1 MIDVLIIGSGGAGLS
16 AALEAKKNGSSVVV
30 VSKTYPTQSQT
41 CQAQGGING
50 VLKKENSK
58 DSINSHIQD
67 TIKSAH
73 LIGDDETIRFMCEQA
88 SDTIQ
93 WLDDIGVPFSRD
105 TNNTIAQRKLGGAS
119 YSRACYSS
127 DYTGLKILHT
137 LYDNCLKENI
147 EFFNESMLLNFI
159 VENETIKGI
168 TTLDIKTC
176 EVKQIVAKSIIV
188 ASGGYGAIYDGYTT
202 NSNAS
207 TGDSIAAA
215 LRANVTIA
223 NMEYIQFHPTTLK
236 ENSILLSESARG
248 EGGYLV
254 TQDEERFV
262 DELAPRDV
270 VSRAIEE
277 KIKAGFDVF
286 LDLRHLGLEKI
297 KEVMPQEYDLALQFA
312 GLKLDCD
319 LIPIKPSAH
328 YTMGGIKTNVSCE
341 TNIKNLYAVGEC
353 SSNGVH
359 GANRLGGNSLLEI
372 ITFGRF
378 IGKMAS
384 EKSNTILLDKKLTSK
399 QLELDINFIENIFLI
414 PKEVDFYSIKK
425 EMGTL
430 FYNNVGL
437 FRKEETLDKALE
449 QVKIYRTKKELLG
462 ITDKSKIYNS
472 NLKEYIEF
480 LNMLELAETII
491 LSAKNRTE
499 SRGAHYRV
507 DYPKENKQFAKESI
521 IVKIENN
528 YKVELV

>member
-16 AALEAKKNGSSVVV
+16 AALEAKKNGASVLVL
-30 VSKTYPTQSQT
+30 SKTYPTQSQT

-50 VLKKENSK
+50 VLTKENSQ
-58 DSINSHIQD
+58 DSISSHIED

-73 LIGDDETIRFMCEQA
+73 NIGDEKSINFMCKNA
-88 SDTIQ
+88 DKTIQ

-119 YSRACYSS
+119 YNRACYSS

-147 EFFNESMLLNFI
+147 EFCNEAMLLNFI
-159 VENETIKGI
+159 VEDETIQGI
-168 TTLDIKTC
+168 TYLDIKNT
-176 EVKQIVAKSIIV
+176 EVKQLLAKNVIV

-202 NSNAS
+202 NSNAT
-207 TGDSIAAA
+207 TGDAIAAA
-215 LRANVTIA
+215 LRANVKIA

-254 TQDEERFV
+254 TQNEKRFV

-270 VSRAIEE
+270 VSRAIDE
-277 KIKAGFDVF
+277 KIKAGYEVF

-297 KEVMPQEYDLALQFA
+297 KEVMPQEYDLAFQFA
-312 GLKLDCD
+312 GLQLDCD

-328 YTMGGIKTNVSCE
+328 YTMGGIKTNMNCE

-378 IGKMAS
+378 AGEIAS
-384 EKSNTILLDKKLTSK
+384 KKSNTIQCDKGVQSK
-399 QLELDINFIENIFLI
+399 QLELDINFIESIFSI
-414 PKEVDFYSIKK
+414 PNEVDFYSIKK

-437 FRKEETLDKALE
+437 FRKEDSLDKALE
-449 QVKIYRTKKELLG
+449 QIEIYRTQKKLMG
-462 ITDKSKIYNS
+462 ITDKSKIYNT
-472 NLKEYIEF
+472 NLKEYIEL
-480 LNMLELAETII
+480 LNMLELGDTII

-507 DYPKENKQFAKESI
+507 DYPDENEKFAKDSI
-521 IVKIENN
+521 IVKTENS

>member
-16 AALEAKKNGSSVVV
+16 AALEAKKNGSNVLV

-50 VLKKENSK
+50 VLTKDNSQ
-58 DSINSHIQD
+58 DNINSHIED

-73 LIGDDETIRFMCEQA
+73 HIGDIDTIKFMCEKA
-88 SDTIQ
+88 NETIQ

-105 TNNTIAQRKLGGAS
+105 NNNSIAQRKLGGAS
-119 YSRACYSS
+119 YPRACYSS

-147 EFFNESMLLNFI
+147 EFLNETMLLNFI
-159 VENETIKGI
+159 IENNTIKGI

-176 EVKQIVAKSIIV
+176 EVKQIVAKSVIV
-188 ASGGYGAIYDGYTT
+188 ASGGYGAIYEGYTT

-207 TGDSIAAA
+207 TGDAIAAA
-215 LRANVTIA
+215 LRANVAIA

-236 ENSILLSESARG
+236 ANSILLSESARG

-254 TQDEERFV
+254 TQDEKRFV

-270 VSRAIEE
+270 VARAIDE
-277 KIKAGFDVF
+277 KIQTGNEVF

-297 KEVMPQEYDLALQFA
+297 KETMPQEYDLALQFG

-319 LIPIKPSAH
+319 LIPIKPAAH
-328 YTMGGIKTNVSCE
+328 YTMGGIKTNINCE

-372 ITFGRF
+372 VTFGRYV
-378 IGKMAS
+378 GKIVS
-384 EKSNTILLDKKLTSK
+384 EKSSTIQLDDEIKYT
-399 QLELDINFIENIFLI
+399 QLELDINFIENIFSS
-414 PKEVDFYSIKK
+414 PNEVDFYSIKR
-425 EMGTL
+425 ELGAL
-430 FYNNVGL
+430 FYSNVGL
-437 FRKEETLDKALE
+437 FRDKQSLDKALH
-449 QVKIYRTKKELLG
+449 QIQIYRTQKELMG
-462 ITDKSKIYNS
+462 ITDKSKIYNT

-480 LNMLELAETII
+480 LNMLEIGDTII
-491 LSAKNRTE
+491 LSALNRCE
-499 SRGAHYRV
+499 SRGAHYRS
-507 DYPKENKQFAKESI
+507 DYPNENNELAKDSV
-521 IVKIENN
+521 IVKIDND

>member
-16 AALEAKKNGSSVVV
+16 AALEAKKNGSSVLVI
-30 VSKTYPTQSQT
+30 SKTYPTQSQT

-50 VLKKENSK
+50 VLKKENSQ

-147 EFFNESMLLNFI
+147 EFFNEAMLLNFI
-159 VENETIKGI
+159 VENETIQGV
-168 TTLDIKTC
+168 TYLDIKTC

-207 TGDSIAAA
+207 TGDAIAAA

-254 TQDEERFV
+254 TQDEKRFI

-270 VSRAIEE
+270 LSRAIEE

-328 YTMGGIKTNVSCE
+328 YTMGGIKTNIRCE

-372 ITFGRF
+372 ITFGRHV
-378 IGKMAS
+378 GKIAS
-384 EKSNTILLDKKLTSK
+384 EKVHDIQINTEVKST
-399 QLELDINFIENIFLI
+399 QLELDINFIKSIFLA
-414 PKEVDFYSIKK
+414 PNKVDFYSIKK
-425 EMGTL
+425 EIGAL
-430 FYNNVGL
+430 FYDNVGL
-437 FRKEETLDKALE
+437 FRDDKNLNKVLE
-449 QVKIYRTKKELLG
+449 QVEIYRRQKSLMG
-462 ITDKSKIYNS
+462 ITDKSKVYNT

-480 LNMLELAETII
+480 LNILELGDTII
-491 LSAKNRTE
+491 LSALNRCE

-507 DYPKENKQFAKESI
+507 DYPNENEKF
-521 IVKIENN
+521 VKDSVIMVSENE
-528 YKVELV
+528 YTMELV

>member
-16 AALEAKKNGSSVVV
+16 AALEAKKNGSSVLVI
-30 VSKTYPTQSQT
+30 SKTYPTQSQT

-50 VLKKENSK
+50 VLKKENSQ

-147 EFFNESMLLNFI
+147 EFFNEAMLLNFI
-159 VENETIKGI
+159 VENETIQGV
-168 TTLDIKTC
+168 TYLDIKTC

-207 TGDSIAAA
+207 TGDAIAAA

-254 TQDEERFV
+254 TQDEKRFI

-270 VSRAIEE
+270 LSRAIEE

-328 YTMGGIKTNVSCE
+328 YTMGGIKTNIRCE

-372 ITFGRF
+372 ITFGRHV
-378 IGKMAS
+378 GKIAS
-384 EKSNTILLDKKLTSK
+384 EKVHDIQINTEVKST
-399 QLELDINFIENIFLI
+399 QLELDINFIKSIFLA
-414 PKEVDFYSIKK
+414 PNEVDFYSIKK
-425 EMGTL
+425 EIGAL
-430 FYNNVGL
+430 FYDNVGL
-437 FRKEETLDKALE
+437 FRDDKNLNKVLE
-449 QVKIYRTKKELLG
+449 QVEIYRRQKSLMG
-462 ITDKSKIYNS
+462 ITDKSKVYNT

-480 LNMLELAETII
+480 LNILELGDTII
-491 LSAKNRTE
+491 LSALNRCE

-507 DYPKENKQFAKESI
+507 DYPNENEKF
-521 IVKIENN
+521 VKDSVIMVSENE
-528 YKVELV
+528 YTMELV